1 MKFKGIPA
9 VLLRKTALLSC
20 CLLLLL
26 SSCKRTE
33 TIESLTLDELVPLQ
47 VGKYITYRLDSLVFT
62 NAGKTT
68 ETHRYRVRHT
78 IDRQSVDNQ
87 NRPAWVVVTHITDS
101 LGVGPWV
108 QNGTYTITQ
117 VDKKLEVTQDNL
129 RVIKLNLPTVEGFTW
144 KGNSYLPNRPYN
156 PEFPISIDANMSLWE
171 FKFETVNGSET
182 IGGNQLTDVTTV
194 FHIDESENVP
204 IVTDT
209 SFASRELSI
218 EKYAKNVGLVF
229 REFQLWENQPRPRT
243 TGTPPNVITTYDPVR
258 IGFGVKMWM
267 IDKN

>member
-1 MKFKGIPA
+1 
-9 VLLRKTALLSC
+9 
-20 CLLLLL
+20 LLLL

-33 TIESLTLDELVPLQ
+33 TLESLTLNELVPLQ
-47 VGKYITYRLDSLVFT
+47 VGKYITYRLDSTVFT
-62 NAGKTT
+62 NTGKTT
-68 ETHRYRVRHT
+68 EIHRYRVRHT

-117 VDKKLEVTQDNL
+117 VDKRLEVTENNL

-144 KGNSYLPNRPYN
+144 KGNSYLPDRPYN
-156 PEFPISIDANMSLWE
+156 PLFTISIDANMSLWE
-171 FKFETVNGSET
+171 FRYETVNGSET
-182 IGGNQLTDVTTV
+182 VGTNQLTDVTTV

-204 IVTDT
+204 IIGRNDT
-209 SFASRELSI
+209 SFASREFSI
-218 EKYAKNVGLVF
+218 EKYAKNIGLVY
-229 REFQLWENQPRPRT
+229 REFELWENQPRPTT
-243 TGTPPNVITTYDPVR
+243 TGNPPQVSFNPVR
-258 IGFGVKMWM
+258 DGFGVKMWM

>member
-1 MKFKGIPA
+1 MKSIGIPA
-9 VLLRKTALLSC
+9 ALLRKTTLLASC
-20 CLLLLL
+20 VLLLL
-26 SSCKRTE
+26 SSCNRTE
-33 TIESLTLDELVPLQ
+33 TLESLTLDELVPLKA
-47 VGKYITYRLDSLVFT
+47 GKYITYRLDSLVFT
-62 NAGKTT
+62 NAGKIT

-78 IDRQSVDNQ
+78 VDRQSVDNQ
-87 NRPAWVVVTHITDS
+87 NRPTWVVITQITDS

-117 VDKKLEVTQDNL
+117 VDKRLEVTENNL
-129 RVIKLNLPTVEGFTW
+129 RVIKLNLPTIQDFTW
-144 KGNSYLPNRPYN
+144 KGNTYLPDRPYN

-171 FKFETVNGSET
+171 FKFESVNGSET
-182 IGGNQLTDVTTV
+182 IGGNQLNDVTTV

-204 IVTDT
+204 MKTDT
-209 SFASRELSI
+209 SFASRELSV

-243 TGTPPNVITTYDPVR
+243 TGTPPNAITTYDPVR

>member
-1 MKFKGIPA
+1 MKSIGIPA
-9 VLLRKTALLSC
+9 VLLRKTALLSS

-33 TIESLTLDELVPLQ
+33 TLESLTLDELVPLK

-62 NAGKTT
+62 NAGKIT

-87 NRPAWVVVTHITDS
+87 NRPTWVVVTHITDS
-101 LGVGPWV
+101 LGVGPWI

-117 VDKKLEVTQDNL
+117 VDKKLEVTENNL
-129 RVIKLNLPTVEGFTW
+129 RVIKLNLPTVQDFTW
-144 KGNSYLPNRPYN
+144 KGNTYLPDRPYN

-171 FKFETVNGSET
+171 FKFETVNASET
-182 IGGNQLTDVTTV
+182 IAGNQLNDVTTV

-204 IVTDT
+204 MVTDT
-209 SFASRELSI
+209 SFASRELSL

-243 TGTPPNVITTYDPVR
+243 TGTPPNIVTTYDPVR

>member
-1 MKFKGIPA
+1 
-9 VLLRKTALLSC
+9 
-20 CLLLLL
+20 LLLL
-26 SSCKRTE
+26 SSCNRTE
-33 TIESLTLDELVPLQ
+33 TLESLTLDELVPLKA
-47 VGKYITYRLDSLVFT
+47 GKYITYRLDSLVFT
-62 NAGKTT
+62 NAGKIT

-78 IDRQSVDNQ
+78 VDRQSVDNQ
-87 NRPAWVVVTHITDS
+87 NRPTWIVITQITDS

-117 VDKKLEVTQDNL
+117 VDKRLEVTENNL
-129 RVIKLNLPTVEGFTW
+129 RVIKLNLPTIQDFTW
-144 KGNSYLPNRPYN
+144 KGNTYLPDRPYN

-171 FKFETVNGSET
+171 FKFESVNGSET
-182 IGGNQLTDVTTV
+182 IGGNQLNDVTTV

-204 IVTDT
+204 MKTDT
-209 SFASRELSI
+209 SFASRELSV

-243 TGTPPNVITTYDPVR
+243 TGTPPNAITTYDPVR